1 MILQVMSKNMSV
13 YIFFLLSS
21 SSLVYTSTLLP
32 CAQSWALEVI
42 ELYTTQSSLSSWGD
56 ASFFAHFLFV
66 LLPVQ
71 PKDAVA

>member
-13 YIFFLLSS
+13 YIFFLLNS

-42 ELYTTQSSLSSWGD
+42 ELYTQSSLSSWGD
-56 ASFFAHFLFV
+56 ASFFALILV
-66 LLPVQ
+66 CCRYKLDIVEY
-71 PKDAVA
+71 D